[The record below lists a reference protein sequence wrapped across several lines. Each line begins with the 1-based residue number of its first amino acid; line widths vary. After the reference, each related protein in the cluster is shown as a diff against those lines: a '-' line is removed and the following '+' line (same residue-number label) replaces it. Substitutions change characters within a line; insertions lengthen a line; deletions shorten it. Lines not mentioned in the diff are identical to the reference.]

1 MRNPPYVETGYQYD
15 LVTNALRD
23 TGQLGRLKTGI
34 GLLCFVIVFLQGVTQ
49 FYPLGPHGTWPRVV
63 HGITAASAV
72 VAGLCWLSFSWPG
85 RRAMAAF
92 VVWADV
98 ALAVGAALLSDPTAR
113 ICAIVYLGPVGLLP
127 TFFLSRRALVA
138 HCAFATSLLGA
149 LLAVNVLSG
158 GARMFE
164 QFFYAAPVISAIVLV
179 PAVIQL
185 VLEGGRDSI
194 LSAALAADRDPL
206 TGLLNRRGVTSAMDL
221 LHRGRL
227 DAIDIVVVLMDVD
240 GLKELNDT
248 HGHGAGDM
256 TLKAVADMLRART
269 RVGEIAARF
278 GGDEFLVVAFPGR
291 GEDIEST
298 IRRVSAPRA
307 GVDYWTVSVGAA
319 WQSRTGSK
327 VDLESLVQQADNSL
341 YEAKKTRGMLDP
353 QR

>member
-1 MRNPPYVETGYQYD
+1 MQNPPHAETGFQYE

-23 TGQLGRLKTGI
+23 TGQLERLKTGI
-34 GLLCFVIVFLQGVTQ
+34 GLLCFLIMVLEVATQ
-49 FYPLGPHGTWPRVV
+49 FYPLGPQGTWPRTI

-72 VAGLCWLSFSWPG
+72 IVGLCWMSFPWPG

-98 ALAVGAALLSDPTAR
+98 ALAIAAALLSDPTAR

-127 TFFLSRRALVA
+127 TFFLGRRALVA
-138 HCAFATSLLGA
+138 HCLFATGLLGV
-149 LLAVNVLSG
+149 LLTVNIVFSG
-158 GARMFE
+158 ATPSE
-164 QFFYAAPVISAIVLV
+164 QFFYGAPVIAAIVLV

-206 TGLLNRRGVTSAMDL
+206 TGLLNRRGVTTAMDL

-227 DAIDIVVVLMDVD
+227 DAVDIVVVLMDVD

-248 HGHGAGDM
+248 HGHSAGDVI
-256 TLKAVADMLRART
+256 LRQVAAMLRAST
-269 RVGEIAARF
+269 RVGEIAARI

-291 GEDIEST
+291 AENIDST
-298 IRRVSAPRA
+298 IRRVSTPRA
-307 GVDYWTVSVGAA
+307 GIDTWSVSVGAA
-319 WQSRTGSK
+319 WQSQTGRK
-327 VDLESLVQQADNSL
+327 IDLDSLVQQADYELYRVKNS
-341 YEAKKTRGMLDP
+341 RGMLDP
-353 QR
+353 QH

>member
-1 MRNPPYVETGYQYD
+1 M
-15 LVTNALRD
+15 
-23 TGQLGRLKTGI
+23 
-34 GLLCFVIVFLQGVTQ
+34 
-49 FYPLGPHGTWPRVV
+49 
-63 HGITAASAV
+63 
-72 VAGLCWLSFSWPG
+72 
-85 RRAMAAF
+85 
-92 VVWADV
+92 
-98 ALAVGAALLSDPTAR
+98 
-113 ICAIVYLGPVGLLP
+113 
-127 TFFLSRRALVA
+127 
-138 HCAFATSLLGA
+138 
-149 LLAVNVLSG
+149 NVLSG

-256 TLKAVADMLRART
+256 TLKAVADMLKART

-307 GVDYWTVSVGAA
+307 GIDYWTVSVGAA
-319 WQSRTGSK
+319 WQSRTGNK
-327 VDLESLVQQADNSL
+327 VDLESLVQQADHAL